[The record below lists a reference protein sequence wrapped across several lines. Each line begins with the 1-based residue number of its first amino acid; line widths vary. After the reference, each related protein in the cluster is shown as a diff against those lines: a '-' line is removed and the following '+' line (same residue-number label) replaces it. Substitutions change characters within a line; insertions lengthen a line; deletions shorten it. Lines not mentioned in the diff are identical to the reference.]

1 MGNIEPGS
9 DLVITGW
16 GRITNNNHG
25 TKKAYLE
32 HSVATRTLRKV
43 ELPLTIPGTKVDNN
57 CNSSNNT
64 IQFCAGGQKGNS
76 SLIEYEIAIIIGNMI
91 CRYFCIYSLT
101 FNRIRFMQWGFR
113 WSCDIS
119 KDNRITL
126 VSIGHCQ
133 FWIE

>member
-64 IQFCAGGQKGNS
+64 IQFCAGGVRGKS
-76 SLIEYEIAIIIGNMI
+76 DFIEYN
-91 CRYFCIYSLT
+91 RKFFRNKIYL
-101 FNRIRFMQWGFR
+101 
-113 WSCDIS
+113 CYKDIVLF
-119 KDNRITL
+119 IP
-126 VSIGHCQ
+126 
-133 FWIE
+133 

>member
-43 ELPLTIPGTKVDNN
+43 ELPLTIPGSKVDNN

-64 IQFCAGGQKGNS
+64 IQFCAGGVRGKS
-76 SLIEYEIAIIIGNMI
+76 DFIEYNME
-91 CRYFCIYSLT
+91 FLL
-101 FNRIRFMQWGFR
+101 NNFM
-113 WSCDIS
+113 
-119 KDNRITL
+119 L
-126 VSIGHCQ
+126 
-133 FWIE
+133 